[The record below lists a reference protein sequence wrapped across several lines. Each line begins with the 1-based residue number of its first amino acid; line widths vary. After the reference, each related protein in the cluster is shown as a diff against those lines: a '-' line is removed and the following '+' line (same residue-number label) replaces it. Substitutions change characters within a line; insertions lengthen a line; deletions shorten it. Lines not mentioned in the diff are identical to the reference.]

1 LFADEEIEMVIKGD
15 GADEEED
22 EEGHQVPAAAEVVV
36 EKEGD
41 MSPRGNEGEGV
52 VVVEKA
58 TPVVKIP
65 PRMDGEDPEY
75 PDACFPDHWYEKLPA
90 LKGNDESPFWQGW
103 AMLRLKTF
111 RLIENKYFETA
122 VIIMILLSSLA
133 LVIKNLPKLKKQ
145 TEVFNYFN

>member
-1 LFADEEIEMVIKGD
+1 MVIEGD
-15 GADEEED
+15 GGNEEED
-22 EEGHQVPAAAEVVV
+22 EEGQEVPTATEIVVQEGDIFQGANDEVVT
-36 EKEGD
+36 EKT
-41 MSPRGNEGEGV
+41 
-52 VVVEKA
+52 
-58 TPVVKIP
+58 TPVVKIS
-65 PRMDGEDPEY
+65 PRMDGEDPEF

-133 LVIKNLPKLKKQ
+133 LVIILECLFLNPLN
-145 TEVFNYFN
+145 V

>member
-1 LFADEEIEMVIKGD
+1 MFAADEEIEMVIKGD
-15 GADEEED
+15 GGDDEEEEEEEE
-22 EEGHQVPAAAEVVV
+22 EEGGQQVPTAAADIVVQ
-36 EKEGD
+36 EGD
-41 MSPRGNEGEGV
+41 IFQGVNEGV
-52 VVVEKA
+52 PEKA

-133 LVIKNLPKLKKQ
+133 LVIIWELLLKK
-145 TEVFNYFN
+145 Y